1 MLLSTGVKKFN
12 ILVTKRPITKRP
24 KTKRPLQQ
32 NAQCKKTHN
41 YKTPNV
47 TKRPLQQKA
56 PNPKKRPNSEKKI
69 KIQRSRK
76 KKSKFWKLKGVCI
89 ISGLGLVK
97 TVAFL

>member
-1 MLLSTGVKKFN
+1 M
-12 ILVTKRPITKRP
+12 
-24 KTKRPLQQ
+24 Q
-32 NAQCKKTHN
+32 KTHN

-56 PNPKKRPNSEKKI
+56 PNPKKRPNSEKKL
-69 KIQRSRK
+69 KIQKSMK

-89 ISGLGLVK
+89 ISGLGLFK